1 MCTGIWTVYFYLI
14 VLYITLYSVIVL
26 LTKRGG
32 EQMEKMY
39 SLKEAAE
46 ILSLAVVTLRLWISE
61 GKLASVKI
69 GRTIRVTESEILRL
83 QKGV

>member
-1 MCTGIWTVYFYLI
+1 
-14 VLYITLYSVIVL
+14 
-26 LTKRGG
+26 
-32 EQMEKMY
+32 MEKMY

-69 GRTIRVTESEILRL
+69 GRTIRVTESEIIRL